1 MKKTSLLVIASLCAV
16 LIFAQNK
23 MPHSVNFNS
32 QNHIL
37 QQKATSS
44 ESDYDLTFEESNVSG
59 GRFGWTVSSAGDFDG
74 DGFDD
79 VVVGADM
86 YNNST
91 GYVGL
96 FFGGDN
102 IETDFIFTTGENPE
116 DFFGGYVSFVG
127 DFNNDGFDDFLANAN
142 GHNEAT
148 GRCYLF
154 LGGASPDLEPDLF
167 FDGTFEHEWFG
178 YRHDGGGDVNNDGYS
193 DIIISSQNYSND
205 KGAAFIYF
213 GSENPD
219 NTIDFTY
226 IGEYNNNS
234 YSNTVSIDGDVNNDG
249 FDDILVTARGYGGNS
264 GKAYLYFGAETLS
277 TNPAQTF
284 ERTYS
289 TDYYAYTS
297 SFAGDINGD
306 GYDDFMI
313 GAYGSFGS
321 YGRCY
326 LYFGGE
332 TPDNIADLEFYKD
345 TGGNT
350 DFADGLSGA
359 GDFNNDGYDDFII
372 TDPIYNDYG
381 GAAYIYYGGENPDNV
396 EDLLIEGEEE
406 WESLA
411 ISANY
416 AGDVNND
423 GISDII
429 LGNTGSRTAK
439 IYYGSE
445 TPDAEVDAVLEGAG
459 TDNRFGYSTSSG
471 DFNNDGFED
480 IIIGAYGYNSYRG
493 RSYVYFG
500 GEDAD
505 NVADLTLTGEDY
517 EDAHFGWSVAGIGDI
532 NNDGYDD
539 FAVGAIYYATN
550 LPGKVYVYYGG
561 AEPDSLVDVVIN
573 QNIAN
578 DWLGYFINPGGDV
591 NNDGYDDFVVGAV
604 GTQGTTGKAYL
615 YLGRDNFTGQPE
627 LIYNDG
633 TSGSWFG
640 AMVGSLDF
648 NDDGFDDIIVGAPGH
663 NNLTG
668 KFDLYYGSATPDNIP
683 DYTVEGYQVE
693 SVFGHSVAG
702 LNDFNGD
709 GYDDIIAGAI
719 DYGSQDKGQAYI
731 FYGGENPDIT
741 PDVTFDGEIEDG
753 GFARFV
759 KSVGDVNGDGY
770 DDAGIGAYGAGITYI
785 YYGAENPDNIAD
797 ETYSE
802 NGGGYGWSFA
812 MSDFNGDGGFD
823 LFISAYAEPPNGK
836 TYMYYGTS
844 YVSVDEITIEDGF
857 SIYPNPSNGTFTI
870 ETPNSPARAGLL
882 GLEITDIFGKVILTM
897 ETTEHAPLPL
907 PLQIDISQTTEH
919 APLQGIYFLNIKT
932 ENGIITK
939 KIVIQ

>member
-1 MKKTSLLVIASLCAV
+1 MKKVLLFLTLSFCS
-16 LIFAQNK
+16 IFMLAQNN
-23 MPHSVNFNS
+23 MPHSVNYKS
-32 QNHIL
+32 TQSASPE
-37 QQKATSS
+37 KAIFS
-44 ESDYDLTFEESNVSG
+44 ETEYDFDMMFEESNVSG
-59 GRFGWTVSSAGDFDG
+59 GRFGWTVSSAGDFNG
-74 DGFDD
+74 DGIDD

-86 YNNST
+86 YDNST

-96 FFGGDN
+96 FFGGED
-102 IETDFIFTTGENPE
+102 IETDFIFTIGENDE
-116 DFFGGYVSFVG
+116 DFFGGYVSFIG
-127 DFNNDGFDDFLANAN
+127 DFNNDGYDDFMANAN
-142 GHNEAT
+142 GFYNST

-154 LGGASPDLEPDLF
+154 LGSEIPDLEPDLF
-167 FDGTFEHEWFG
+167 FDGTFETEWFG
-178 YRHDGGGDVNNDGYS
+178 YRHNGNGDVNNDGYS

-226 IGEYNNNS
+226 LGEYGNNS

-249 FDDILVTARGYGGNS
+249 YDDILITARGYSVNS
-264 GKAYLYFGAETLS
+264 GKAYLYFGGETLS
-277 TNPAQTF
+277 EIPDQTF
-284 ERTYS
+284 LRTYD

-297 SFAGDINGD
+297 SYAGDINND

-350 DFADGLSGA
+350 DFADGLSRA

-372 TDPIYNDYG
+372 TDPIYNDYD

-396 EDLLIEGEEE
+396 EDLLIVGEEE

-423 GISDII
+423 GVSDII
-429 LGNTGSRTAK
+429 LGAIGSRTAK

-445 TPDAEVDAVLEGAG
+445 TPNTHVDAILESAG
-459 TDNRFGYSTSSG
+459 TDNGFGYSTSSAG

-480 IIIGAYGYNSYRG
+480 LIVGAYGYNHYRG
-493 RSYVYFG
+493 RSYIYYG
-500 GEDAD
+500 GENPD
-505 NVADLTLTGEDY
+505 NEVDITFAGEDI
-517 EDAHFGWSVAGIGDI
+517 EDSNFGWSVAGIGDI

-539 FAVGAIYYATN
+539 VAVGAIFYATN
-550 LPGKVYVYYGG
+550 LPGKFYIYYGG
-561 AEPDSLVDVVIN
+561 ANPDSLVDVVIN
-573 QNIAN
+573 QNNAN
-578 DWLGYFINPGGDV
+578 DWLGYFITAAGDV
-591 NNDGYDDFVVGAV
+591 NNDGIDDFAVGAV
-604 GTQGTTGKAYL
+604 GTQSTKGKAYL
-615 YLGRDNFTGQPE
+615 YLGSENFSGEAALT
-627 LIYNDG
+627 YNDG

-640 AMVGSLDF
+640 ASVGSLDF
-648 NDDGFDDIIVGAPGH
+648 NNDGFNDVIIGAPGH

-668 KFDLYYGSATPDNIP
+668 KFDLYYGSATPDNIS
-683 DYTVEGYQVE
+683 DYTVDGYQAE
-693 SVFGHSVAG
+693 SVFGHTVAG
-702 LNDFNGD
+702 LNDFNDD
-709 GYDDIIAGAI
+709 GFDDIITGAT
-719 DYGSQDKGQAYI
+719 DYGSQNKGQAYVY
-731 FYGGENPDIT
+731 YGGGNPDIT
-741 PDVTFDGEIEDG
+741 PDVIFDGEIEDG
-753 GFARFV
+753 GYARFV

-785 YYGAENPDNIAD
+785 YYGAENPTTTPDR
-797 ETYSE
+797 TYTE
-802 NGGGYGWSFA
+802 NGGGYGMMFSI
-812 MSDFNGDGGFD
+812 SDFNGDGGND

-836 TYMYYGTS
+836 TYLYYGTS
-844 YVSVDEITIEDGF
+844 YVNIDNQKTDDQI
-857 SIYPNPSNGTFTI
+857 SIYPNPSNGIFTI
-870 ETPNSPARAGLL
+870 QNLTGFENLL
-882 GLEITDIFGKVILTM
+882 GLEITDISGKIM
-897 ETTEHAPLPL
+897 ETTELAPL

-919 APLQGIYFLNIKT
+919 APLQGIYFLKIKT

-939 KIVIQ
+939 KLIIQ